1 MPCKTQQNL
10 VKAKFPQRVPWSV
23 AFIPLQASQKAAS
36 RASILLEWA
45 AHLTR

>member
-1 MPCKTQQNL
+1 MPRKTQQNL
-10 VKAKFPQRVPWSV
+10 VKAKLPQRVPWSV
-23 AFIPLQASQKAAS
+23 AFLPLQAPQKTAS